1 MPIWIRPGSKAW
13 HCHGN
18 HRKPLISY
26 QIKSLENSGP
36 WHICPLQ
43 RGGQE
48 EVILTARLPSMIK
61 IIVTQR
67 LHVTKW
73 KKDWEVKQNGHN
85 ERKEALGLFKSKNII
100 LNVKVSCWV
109 SYADKVISMTNIF
122 S

>member
-13 HCHGN
+13 HFHGN

-61 IIVTQR
+61 IIFAQR
-67 LHVTKW
+67 LHITKW
-73 KKDWEVKQNGHN
+73 KRLEVKHMDTM
-85 ERKEALGLFKSKNII
+85 KEKRLWDYSGLRI
-100 LNVKVSCWV
+100 
-109 SYADKVISMTNIF
+109 
-122 S
+122 